1 MFVNGSVHD
10 IYNDER
16 VNKSTYK
23 LKSMHSNT
31 FDNFI
36 DIVISLYISN
46 IYIPIIYNNF
56 SYILII

>member
-23 LKSMHSNT
+23 LKLMRSNT
-31 FDNFI
+31 LDNFI
-36 DIVISLYISN
+36 DIVISLYVFQYLYSN
-46 IYIPIIYNNF
+46 YI
-56 SYILII
+56 